1 MSFFIC
7 STCGFGSATF
17 LGKCPDCG
25 EWNTL
30 KQARGMDEKSDR
42 KSSKTSEFVTTK
54 LKEIQVVKGKGERYA
69 TGIHEFDRV
78 LGGGFVPGHVA
89 LLTGEPGI
97 GKSTLLLQALQ
108 HIDTLYISGEES
120 ASQIKDRADR
130 LGVSLEHMA
139 FSDTLQVEGIVAGIS
154 SLRGSAEGGDSL
166 PRHVGVAISP
176 GSRVKPGMTAGS
188 APHLI
193 VIDSIQMLYSKS
205 VEGTPGSVSQ
215 LRECALQLVRM
226 AKEKHIA
233 MIFIGHV
240 TKDGD
245 IAGPKIVEHMV
256 DTVLSFEGEKIS
268 HFRVMR
274 ANKNRFGSTD
284 EIGIFEMSGEGLKE
298 VTNPLAFVQEVD
310 TKGATPGRA
319 IAGVLEGKRPIFF
332 EIQSLASPTS
342 LAMPRRVVNGVD
354 YNKVQLLLAVIRKHL
369 HLPLDGYDIYVNVIG
384 GIKVESPAADLAI
397 IASII
402 SSVKEITLPPKSLF
416 TGEVGLL
423 GEVRK
428 GYGLEKVVSEAKRI
442 GLTEVYSPT
451 TVKHVKDLLQ
461 SLK

>member
-1 MSFFIC
+1 MTFFIC
-7 STCGFGSATF
+7 SSCGFGSASF
-17 LGKCPDCG
+17 IGKCPDCG

-30 KQARGMDEKSDR
+30 KRAQGMDDKAGR
-42 KSSKTSEFVTTK
+42 KSEHTDSFQSTKLSEVKVMSKTGQRHSTS
-54 LKEIQVVKGKGERYA
+54 
-69 TGIHEFDRV
+69 IHEFDRV
-78 LGGGFVPGHVA
+78 LGGGFVPGHVV

-97 GKSTLLLQALQ
+97 GKSTLLLQALSKLT
-108 HIDTLYISGEES
+108 TLYISGEES

-130 LGVSLEHMA
+130 LKVNVA
-139 FSDTLQVEGIVAGIS
+139 QFVFSDTLQVEGIISGIS
-154 SLRGSAEGGDSL
+154 SLTTL
-166 PRHVGVAISP
+166 PDLV
-176 GSRVKPGMTAGS
+176 
-188 APHLI
+188 
-193 VIDSIQMLYSKS
+193 VIDSIQMIYSKIQ
-205 VEGTPGSVSQ
+205 EGTPGSVAQ
-215 LRECALQLVRM
+215 MRECALQLVRL

-256 DTVLSFEGEKIS
+256 DTVLSFEGEKVS
-268 HFRVMR
+268 HFRVLR

-298 VTNPLAFVQEVD
+298 VTNPLAFVQEID
-310 TKGATPGRA
+310 TKSATPGRA

-332 EIQSLASPTS
+332 EIQSLASPTT

-354 YNKVQLLLAVIRKHL
+354 YNKVQLLLAVVRKHL
-369 HLPLDGYDIYVNVIG
+369 HIPLDGYDIYVNVIG
-384 GIKVESPAADLAI
+384 GIKVDSPAADLAI

-402 SSVKEITLPPKSLF
+402 SSVKETPLPTTALF

-428 GYGLEKVVSEAKRI
+428 GYGLERVVAEAKRI
-442 GLTEVYSPT
+442 GLTQTYSPVNIK
-451 TVKHVKDLLQ
+451 TVKELAQV
-461 SLK
+461 LK

>member
-1 MSFFIC
+1 M
-7 STCGFGSATF
+7 
-17 LGKCPDCG
+17 
-25 EWNTL
+25 E
-30 KQARGMDEKSDR
+30 EKTGR
-42 KSSKTSEFVTTK
+42 KSGQTDSFQSTK
-54 LKEIQVVKGKGERYA
+54 LSEVKVMNKTGQRHS

-78 LGGGFVPGHVA
+78 LGGGFVPGHVV

-97 GKSTLLLQALQ
+97 GKSTLLLQALNKLT
-108 HIDTLYISGEES
+108 TLYISGEES

-130 LGVSLEHMA
+130 LKVDVSKFV
-139 FSDTLQVEGIVAGIS
+139 FSDTLQVEGIISGIS
-154 SLRGSAEGGDSL
+154 ALTTFPD
-166 PRHVGVAISP
+166 
-176 GSRVKPGMTAGS
+176 
-188 APHLI
+188 LI
-193 VIDSIQMLYSKS
+193 VIDSIQMIYSKLQ
-205 VEGTPGSVSQ
+205 EGTPGSVAQ
-215 LRECALQLVRM
+215 MRECALQLVRL

-245 IAGPKIVEHMV
+245 IAGPKIIEHMV
-256 DTVLSFEGEKIS
+256 DTVLSFEGEKVS
-268 HFRVMR
+268 HFRVLR

-298 VTNPLAFVQEVD
+298 VTNPLAFVQEID
-310 TKGATPGRA
+310 TKSATPGRA

-332 EIQSLASPTS
+332 EIQSLASPTT

-369 HLPLDGYDIYVNVIG
+369 HIPLDGYDIYVNVIG

-397 IASII
+397 IASVV
-402 SSVKEITLPPKSLF
+402 SSVKETPLPTTALF

-428 GYGLEKVVSEAKRI
+428 GYGLDRVVAEAKRI
-442 GLTEVYSPT
+442 GLTQTYSPT
-451 TVKHVKDLLQ
+451 NIKTVRDLAQ
-461 SLK
+461 MLK

>member
-1 MSFFIC
+1 MTFFIC
-7 STCGFGSATF
+7 SSCGFGSASF
-17 LGKCPDCG
+17 IGKCPDCG

-30 KQARGMDEKSDR
+30 KRAQGMEEKTGR
-42 KSSKTSEFVTTK
+42 KSGQTDSFQSTK
-54 LKEIQVVKGKGERYA
+54 LSEVKVMNKTGQRHS

-78 LGGGFVPGHVA
+78 LGGGFVPGHVV

-97 GKSTLLLQALQ
+97 GKSTLLLQALNKLT
-108 HIDTLYISGEES
+108 TLYISGEES

-130 LGVSLEHMA
+130 LKVDVSKFV
-139 FSDTLQVEGIVAGIS
+139 FSDTLQVEGIISGIS
-154 SLRGSAEGGDSL
+154 ALTTFPD
-166 PRHVGVAISP
+166 
-176 GSRVKPGMTAGS
+176 
-188 APHLI
+188 LI
-193 VIDSIQMLYSKS
+193 VIDSIQMIYSKLQ
-205 VEGTPGSVSQ
+205 EGTPGSVAQ
-215 LRECALQLVRM
+215 MRECALQLVRL

-245 IAGPKIVEHMV
+245 IAGPKIIEHMV
-256 DTVLSFEGEKIS
+256 DTVLSFEGEKVS
-268 HFRVMR
+268 HFRVLR

-298 VTNPLAFVQEVD
+298 VTNPLAFVQEID
-310 TKGATPGRA
+310 TKSATPGRA

-332 EIQSLASPTS
+332 EIQSLASPTT

-369 HLPLDGYDIYVNVIG
+369 HIPLDGYDIYVNVIG

-397 IASII
+397 IASVV
-402 SSVKEITLPPKSLF
+402 SSVKETPLPTTALF

-428 GYGLEKVVSEAKRI
+428 GYGLDRVVAEAKRI
-442 GLTEVYSPT
+442 GLTQTYSPT
-451 TVKHVKDLLQ
+451 NIKTVRDLAQ
-461 SLK
+461 MLK

>member
-1 MSFFIC
+1 MTFFIC
-7 STCGFGSATF
+7 SSCGFGSASF
-17 LGKCPDCG
+17 IGKCPDCG

-30 KQARGMDEKSDR
+30 KRAQNMEEKTGR
-42 KSSKTSEFVTTK
+42 KSGQTDSFQSTK
-54 LKEIQVVKGKGERYA
+54 LSEVKVMNKTGQRHS

-78 LGGGFVPGHVA
+78 LGGGFVPGHVV

-97 GKSTLLLQALQ
+97 GKSTLLLQALSKLT
-108 HIDTLYISGEES
+108 TLYISGEES

-130 LGVSLEHMA
+130 LKVDVSKFV
-139 FSDTLQVEGIVAGIS
+139 FSDTLQVEGIISGIS
-154 SLRGSAEGGDSL
+154 ALTTFPD
-166 PRHVGVAISP
+166 
-176 GSRVKPGMTAGS
+176 
-188 APHLI
+188 LI
-193 VIDSIQMLYSKS
+193 VIDSIQMIYSKLQ
-205 VEGTPGSVSQ
+205 EGTPGSVAQ
-215 LRECALQLVRM
+215 MRECALQLVRL

-245 IAGPKIVEHMV
+245 IAGPKIIEHMV
-256 DTVLSFEGEKIS
+256 DTVLSFEGEKVS
-268 HFRVMR
+268 HFRVLR

-298 VTNPLAFVQEVD
+298 VTNPLAFVQEID
-310 TKGATPGRA
+310 TKSATPGRA

-332 EIQSLASPTS
+332 EIQSLASPTT

-369 HLPLDGYDIYVNVIG
+369 HIPLDGYDIYVNVIG

-397 IASII
+397 IASVV
-402 SSVKEITLPPKSLF
+402 SSVKETPLPTTALF

-428 GYGLEKVVSEAKRI
+428 GYGLDRVVAEAKRI
-442 GLTEVYSPT
+442 GLTQTYSPT
-451 TVKHVKDLLQ
+451 NIKTVRDLAQ
-461 SLK
+461 MLK

>member
-7 STCGFGSATF
+7 SSCGFGSASF
-17 LGKCPDCG
+17 IGKCPDCG

-30 KQARGMDEKSDR
+30 KRAQGMEEKTGR
-42 KSSKTSEFVTTK
+42 KSGQTDSFQSTK
-54 LKEIQVVKGKGERYA
+54 LSEVKVMNKTGQRHS

-78 LGGGFVPGHVA
+78 LGGGFVPGHVV

-97 GKSTLLLQALQ
+97 GKSTLLLQALSKLT
-108 HIDTLYISGEES
+108 TLYISGEES

-130 LGVSLEHMA
+130 LKVDVSKFV
-139 FSDTLQVEGIVAGIS
+139 FSDTLQVEGIISGIS
-154 SLRGSAEGGDSL
+154 ALTTFPD
-166 PRHVGVAISP
+166 
-176 GSRVKPGMTAGS
+176 
-188 APHLI
+188 LI
-193 VIDSIQMLYSKS
+193 VIDSIQMIYSKLQ
-205 VEGTPGSVSQ
+205 EGTPGSVAQ
-215 LRECALQLVRM
+215 MRECALQLVRL

-245 IAGPKIVEHMV
+245 IAGPKIIEHMV
-256 DTVLSFEGEKIS
+256 DTVLSFEGEKVS
-268 HFRVMR
+268 HFRVLR

-298 VTNPLAFVQEVD
+298 VTNPLAFVQEID
-310 TKGATPGRA
+310 TKSATPGRA

-332 EIQSLASPTS
+332 EIQSLASPTT

-369 HLPLDGYDIYVNVIG
+369 HIPLDGYDIYVNVIG

-397 IASII
+397 IASVV
-402 SSVKEITLPPKSLF
+402 SSVKETPLPTTALF

-428 GYGLEKVVSEAKRI
+428 GYGLDRVVAEAKRI
-442 GLTEVYSPT
+442 GLTQTYSPT
-451 TVKHVKDLLQ
+451 NIKTVRDLAQ
-461 SLK
+461 MLK

>member
-1 MSFFIC
+1 
-7 STCGFGSATF
+7 
-17 LGKCPDCG
+17 
-25 EWNTL
+25 
-30 KQARGMDEKSDR
+30 MDEKSER
-42 KSSKTSEFVTTK
+42 TSTKTSELKVTK
-54 LKEIQVVKGKGERYA
+54 LVDIKTSSVKKSRMS

-108 HIDTLYISGEES
+108 QIKTLYISGEES

-130 LGVSLEHMA
+130 LGVSLEQMT
-139 FSDTLQVEGIVAGIS
+139 FSDTLQVEGIIS
-154 SLRGSAEGGDSL
+154 GTSAITETDRPQL
-166 PRHVGVAISP
+166 LVV
-176 GSRVKPGMTAGS
+176 
-188 APHLI
+188 
-193 VIDSIQMLYSKS
+193 DSIQMLYSKI

-215 LRECALQLVRM
+215 LRECALQLVRL
-226 AKEKHIA
+226 AKDHHIA
-233 MIFIGHV
+233 LIMIGHV
-240 TKDGD
+240 TKDGE

-284 EIGIFEMSGEGLKE
+284 EIGIFEMSGAGLRE

-310 TKGATPGRA
+310 SKSATPGRA
-319 IAGVLEGKRPIFF
+319 IAGVLEGKRPIFV

-354 YNKVQLLLAVIRKHL
+354 FNRVQMLLAVIRKHL
-369 HLPLDGYDIYVNVIG
+369 HMPLDGYDIYVNVIG
-384 GIKVESPAADLAI
+384 GIRVDSPAADLAI

-402 SSVKEITLPPKSLF
+402 SSIKDKPLPTSSLY

-428 GYGLEKVVSEAKRI
+428 GYGLDKVVNEAKRI
-442 GLTEVYSPT
+442 GLTQAYSPLT
-451 TVKHVKDLLQ
+451 AKHIKDLLQ
-461 SLK
+461 SMK

>member
-7 STCGFGSATF
+7 SSCGFGSASF
-17 LGKCPDCG
+17 IGKCPDCG

-30 KQARGMDEKSDR
+30 KRAQGMEEKTGR
-42 KSSKTSEFVTTK
+42 KSGQTDSFQSTK
-54 LKEIQVVKGKGERYA
+54 LSEVKVMNKTGQRHS

-78 LGGGFVPGHVA
+78 LGGGFVPGHVV

-97 GKSTLLLQALQ
+97 GKSTLLLQALNKLT
-108 HIDTLYISGEES
+108 TLYISGEES

-130 LGVSLEHMA
+130 LKVDVSKFV
-139 FSDTLQVEGIVAGIS
+139 FSDTLQVEGIISGIS
-154 SLRGSAEGGDSL
+154 ALTTFPD
-166 PRHVGVAISP
+166 
-176 GSRVKPGMTAGS
+176 
-188 APHLI
+188 LI
-193 VIDSIQMLYSKS
+193 VIDSIQMIYSKLQ
-205 VEGTPGSVSQ
+205 EGTPGSVAQ
-215 LRECALQLVRM
+215 MRECALQLVRL

-245 IAGPKIVEHMV
+245 IAGPKIIEHMV
-256 DTVLSFEGEKIS
+256 DTVLSFEGEKVS
-268 HFRVMR
+268 HFRVLR

-298 VTNPLAFVQEVD
+298 VTNPLAFVQEID
-310 TKGATPGRA
+310 TKSATPGRA

-332 EIQSLASPTS
+332 EIQSLASPTT

-369 HLPLDGYDIYVNVIG
+369 HIPLDGYDIYVNVIG

-397 IASII
+397 IASVV
-402 SSVKEITLPPKSLF
+402 SSVKETPLPTTALF

-428 GYGLEKVVSEAKRI
+428 GYGLDRVVAEAKRI
-442 GLTEVYSPT
+442 GLTQTYSPT
-451 TVKHVKDLLQ
+451 NIKTVRDLAQ
-461 SLK
+461 MLK

>member
-1 MSFFIC
+1 MTFFIC
-7 STCGFGSATF
+7 SSCGFGSASF
-17 LGKCPDCG
+17 IGKCPDCG

-30 KQARGMDEKSDR
+30 KRAQGMEEKTGR
-42 KSSKTSEFVTTK
+42 KSGQTDSFQSTK
-54 LKEIQVVKGKGERYA
+54 LSEVKVMNKTGQRHS

-78 LGGGFVPGHVA
+78 LGGGFVPGHVV

-97 GKSTLLLQALQ
+97 GKSTLLLQALSKLT
-108 HIDTLYISGEES
+108 TLYISGEES

-130 LGVSLEHMA
+130 LKVDVSKFV
-139 FSDTLQVEGIVAGIS
+139 FSDTLQVEGIISGIS
-154 SLRGSAEGGDSL
+154 ALTTFPD
-166 PRHVGVAISP
+166 
-176 GSRVKPGMTAGS
+176 
-188 APHLI
+188 LI
-193 VIDSIQMLYSKS
+193 VIDSIQMIYSKLQ
-205 VEGTPGSVSQ
+205 EGTPGSVAQ
-215 LRECALQLVRM
+215 MRECALQLVRL

-240 TKDGD
+240 IKDGD
-245 IAGPKIVEHMV
+245 IAGPKIIEHMV
-256 DTVLSFEGEKIS
+256 DTVLSFEGEKVS
-268 HFRVMR
+268 HFRVLR

-298 VTNPLAFVQEVD
+298 VTNPLAFVQEID
-310 TKGATPGRA
+310 TKSATPGRA

-332 EIQSLASPTS
+332 EIQSLASPTT

-369 HLPLDGYDIYVNVIG
+369 HIPLDGYDIYVNVIG

-397 IASII
+397 IASVV
-402 SSVKEITLPPKSLF
+402 SSVKETPLPTTALF

-428 GYGLEKVVSEAKRI
+428 GYGLDRVVAEAKRI
-442 GLTEVYSPT
+442 GLTQTYSPT
-451 TVKHVKDLLQ
+451 NIKTVRDLAQ
-461 SLK
+461 MLK

>member
-7 STCGFGSATF
+7 SSCGFGSASF
-17 LGKCPDCG
+17 IGKCPDCG

-30 KQARGMDEKSDR
+30 KRAQGMEEKTGR
-42 KSSKTSEFVTTK
+42 KSGQTDSFQSTK
-54 LKEIQVVKGKGERYA
+54 LSEVKVMNKTGQRHS

-78 LGGGFVPGHVA
+78 LGGGFVPGHVV

-97 GKSTLLLQALQ
+97 GKSTLLLQALSKLT
-108 HIDTLYISGEES
+108 TLYISGEES

-130 LGVSLEHMA
+130 LKVDVSKFV
-139 FSDTLQVEGIVAGIS
+139 FSDTLQVEGIISGIS
-154 SLRGSAEGGDSL
+154 ALTTFPD
-166 PRHVGVAISP
+166 
-176 GSRVKPGMTAGS
+176 
-188 APHLI
+188 LI
-193 VIDSIQMLYSKS
+193 VIDSIQMIYSKLQ
-205 VEGTPGSVSQ
+205 EGTPGSVAQ
-215 LRECALQLVRM
+215 MRECALQLVRL

-245 IAGPKIVEHMV
+245 IAGPKIIEHMV
-256 DTVLSFEGEKIS
+256 DTVLSFEGEKVS
-268 HFRVMR
+268 HFRVLR

-298 VTNPLAFVQEVD
+298 VTNPLAFVQEID
-310 TKGATPGRA
+310 TKSATPGRA

-332 EIQSLASPTS
+332 EIQSLASPTT

-354 YNKVQLLLAVIRKHL
+354 YNKVQLLLAVIRRHL
-369 HLPLDGYDIYVNVIG
+369 HIPLDGYDMYVNVIG

-397 IASII
+397 IASVV
-402 SSVKEITLPPKSLF
+402 SSVKETPLPTTALF

-428 GYGLEKVVSEAKRI
+428 GYGLDRVVAEAKRI
-442 GLTEVYSPT
+442 GLTQTYSPT
-451 TVKHVKDLLQ
+451 NIKTVRDLAQ
-461 SLK
+461 MLK

>member
-7 STCGFGSATF
+7 SSCGFGSASF
-17 LGKCPDCG
+17 IGKCPDCG

-30 KQARGMDEKSDR
+30 KRAQGMEEKTGR
-42 KSSKTSEFVTTK
+42 KSGQTDSFQSTK
-54 LKEIQVVKGKGERYA
+54 LSEVKVMNKTGQRHS

-78 LGGGFVPGHVA
+78 LGGGFVPGHVV

-97 GKSTLLLQALQ
+97 GKSTLLLQALSKLT
-108 HIDTLYISGEES
+108 TLYISGEES

-130 LGVSLEHMA
+130 LKVDVSKFV
-139 FSDTLQVEGIVAGIS
+139 FSDTLQVEGIVSGIS
-154 SLRGSAEGGDSL
+154 SLTMEGNASSGKL
-166 PRHVGVAISP
+166 PTQEGEGVMP
-176 GSRVKPGMTAGS
+176 D
-188 APHLI
+188 LI
-193 VIDSIQMLYSKS
+193 VIDSIQMIYSKLQ
-205 VEGTPGSVSQ
+205 EGTPGSVAQ
-215 LRECALQLVRM
+215 MRECALQLVRL

-245 IAGPKIVEHMV
+245 IAGPKIIEHMV
-256 DTVLSFEGEKIS
+256 DTVLSFEGEKVS
-268 HFRVMR
+268 HFRVLR

-298 VTNPLAFVQEVD
+298 VTNPLAFVQEID
-310 TKGATPGRA
+310 TKSATPGRA

-332 EIQSLASPTS
+332 EIQSLASPTT

-369 HLPLDGYDIYVNVIG
+369 HIPLDGYDIYVNVIG

-397 IASII
+397 IASVV
-402 SSVKEITLPPKSLF
+402 SSVKETPLPTTALF

-428 GYGLEKVVSEAKRI
+428 GYGLDRVVAEAKRI
-442 GLTEVYSPT
+442 GLTQTYSPT
-451 TVKHVKDLLQ
+451 NIKTVRDLAQ
-461 SLK
+461 MLK